1 VPIQKNPKMQFIEHF
16 FQLVITIVNQKSK
29 IEALVVALWWC
40 IQITR
45 LRASKKY
52 FSRGISC
59 LYYTI

>member
-1 VPIQKNPKMQFIEHF
+1 MQFMEHL

-29 IEALVVALWWC
+29 IEVLVVALWWC